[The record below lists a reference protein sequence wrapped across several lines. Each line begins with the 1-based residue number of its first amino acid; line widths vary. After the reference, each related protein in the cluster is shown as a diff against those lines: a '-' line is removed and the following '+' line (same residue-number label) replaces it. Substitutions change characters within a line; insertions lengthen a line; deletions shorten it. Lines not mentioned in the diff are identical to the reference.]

1 MGSLSSL
8 TEEIESA
15 SKNDDDLSSI
25 RKRRTYTLGHYHH
38 VLHKVHKYL
47 NDRVLLACV
56 LAAKDM
62 GETIR
67 SSLPRA

>member
-25 RKRRTYTLGHYHH
+25 RKRRNLHFGPLHH

-56 LAAKDM
+56 LAAKDV
-62 GETIR
+62 GETSR
-67 SSLPRA
+67 S